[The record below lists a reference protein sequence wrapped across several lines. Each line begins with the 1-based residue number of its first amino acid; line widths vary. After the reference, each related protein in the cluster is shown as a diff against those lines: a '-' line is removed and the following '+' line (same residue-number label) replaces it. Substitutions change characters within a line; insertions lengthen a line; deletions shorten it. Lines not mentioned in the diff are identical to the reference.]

1 MDPFDDL
8 LDSVF
13 CEDIEELHDYENA
26 KERALKLAAVRKM
39 KTVWSL
45 FDSRTALDPQTSSTD
60 FLIDMPP
67 EGDIV
72 RIAASVFP
80 MV

>member
-1 MDPFDDL
+1 MDSFDDV

-13 CEDIEELHDYENA
+13 ADDIEELHDYDNA
-26 KERALKLAAVRKM
+26 RQHVLNLAAVRKM
-39 KTVWSL
+39 NTVWSL
-45 FDSRTALDPQTSSTD
+45 FDRRTALDPQTSSIE

-67 EGDIV
+67 ECDIV